1 VDLLNALVNATGSG
15 DLQKLG
21 AQFGLD
27 NEAVGNILGQV
38 VPALGDGLKK
48 NAASSGGLES
58 LIGAL
63 QNGNHQRYLESV
75 DSAISSTGIS
85 EGNSILGHI
94 LGSKDASRA
103 VASRASSASGVN
115 PDVIKQMLPMLAT
128 LFMGTLNKQTDGG
141 AKLQAG
147 GDNPLGGLAAMF
159 DSDGD
164 GSVVDDALDLAKKF
178 F

>member
-1 VDLLNALVNATGSG
+1 MDFLNALMNATGSG

-27 NEAVGNILGQV
+27 DEAVGNILGQV

-48 NAASSGGLES
+48 NAASGGGLDS
-58 LIGAL
+58 LINAL
-63 QNGNHQRYLESV
+63 QKGDHQRYLNNI
-75 DSAISSTGIS
+75 DSAISTTGIAD
-85 EGNSILGHI
+85 GNNILGHI
-94 LGSKDASRA
+94 LGNKDASRA
-103 VASRASSASGVN
+103 LAGQASSASGVS

-141 AKLQAG
+141 AKIKAG
-147 GDNPLGGLAAMF
+147 GENPLGGLAAMF

>member
-1 VDLLNALVNATGSG
+1 MNLLNALVNATGSE

-48 NAASSGGLES
+48 NTASSGGLDG

-63 QNGNHQRYLESV
+63 QNGNHQRYLNNIDSV
-75 DSAISSTGIS
+75 LSSTGVS
-85 EGNSILGHI
+85 DGNNILGHI
-94 LGSKDASRA
+94 LGSKDASRGLA
-103 VASRASSASGVN
+103 NQASSASGVS
-115 PDVIKQMLPMLAT
+115 PDVIKKMLPMLAT
-128 LFMGTLNKQTDGG
+128 MLMGTLNKQTDGG

-147 GDNPLGGLAAMF
+147 GDNPLGGLATMF
-159 DSDGD
+159 DRDGD

>member
-1 VDLLNALVNATGSG
+1 MDLLNALVNATGSG

-115 PDVIKQMLPMLAT
+115 PNVIKQMLPMLAT